1 MPEKIIDHKKEFIF
15 LFILITY
22 IVLVSLLFHYNP
34 KEIILKT
41 QENKIIIDEQK
52 IKWIQKAIENMPDK
66 GLAEIIA
73 ALDNA
78 VSYDEL
84 RAVKKCWQQPNSEK

>member
-1 MPEKIIDHKKEFIF
+1 
-15 LFILITY
+15 
-22 IVLVSLLFHYNP
+22 
-34 KEIILKT
+34 
-41 QENKIIIDEQK
+41 
-52 IKWIQKAIENMPDK
+52 MPDK